1 MNRIFLLSGV
11 LSSLWYLAINVIVPM
26 HYEGYDVANYTVSEL
41 SAIGAPTRSLWVSMC
56 FGYVILFGMFGV
68 GILKTGKNDR
78 KQKILGVL
86 VMAYTI
92 FNFYWPPMHQR
103 GETPTLTDTLH
114 LVWASVTTVMMM
126 LIMGY
131 GAAIQGKNFRIY
143 TIVTA
148 ILLLTFGTLTS
159 LDAPKIPDNLPTPML
174 GVWERIMIAMF
185 MLWVAILS
193 VMLRKDQKNATAAAT

>member
-1 MNRIFLLSGV
+1 
-11 LSSLWYLAINVIVPM
+11 
-26 HYEGYDVANYTVSEL
+26 
-41 SAIGAPTRSLWVSMC
+41 
-56 FGYVILFGMFGV
+56 
-68 GILKTGKNDR
+68 
-78 KQKILGVL
+78 
-86 VMAYTI
+86 
-92 FNFYWPPMHQR
+92 
-103 GETPTLTDTLH
+103 
-114 LVWASVTTVMMM
+114 MMM